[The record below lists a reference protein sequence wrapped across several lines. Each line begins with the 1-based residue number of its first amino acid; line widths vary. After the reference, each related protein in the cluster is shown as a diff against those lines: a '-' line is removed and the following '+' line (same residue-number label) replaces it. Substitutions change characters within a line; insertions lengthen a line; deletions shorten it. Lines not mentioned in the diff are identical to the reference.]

1 MFLPLRLLY
10 VVVILFF
17 SNCTSTAMPMV
28 KPETPK
34 DESPLENIP
43 VKLWR
48 SHNGEMLD
56 PKTEIT
62 PCSAEDKLRGC
73 VISPEEWQISVDG
86 LYYGVVQ
93 EGYRLKATST
103 KHPKGTIDASKGLLL
118 GTVSFPYMWRKV
130 RFLDDLHKVEVGGR
144 FEYSDSVVK
153 KMRNSHYATCQ
164 WKSDKEDEYSTT
176 WDAMYKKVEVP
187 I

>member
-1 MFLPLRLLY
+1 MFHPLRLLC

-17 SNCTSTAMPMV
+17 SNCTSSPPAADSV
-28 KPETPK
+28 SFQ
-34 DESPLENIP
+34 ESPLKNIP
-43 VKLWR
+43 VTLWR
-48 SHNGEMLD
+48 SHNGEMLN
-56 PKTEIT
+56 PKAEIT

-73 VISPEEWQISVDG
+73 VISPEEWQISVDS
-86 LYYGVVQ
+86 LYYGVVK
-93 EGYRLKATST
+93 EGYQLKATST
-103 KHPKGTIDASKGLLL
+103 KHLKGTIDASKGLLL

-130 RFLDDLHKVEVGGR
+130 RFLDDLTKVEVGGR

-153 KMRNSHYATCQ
+153 KMRDSHYATCQ
-164 WKSDKEDEYSTT
+164 WKSDKGDEYSTT